1 MAGSSSRIRCK
12 PTYNNN
18 EPVEHPQEQDN
29 NDNTPHHEPLQQ
41 PDQPQEQ
48 VTNSH
53 VPHNEPP
60 KPDHDN
66 DTHDNDAQVS
76 MNEPNALP
84 HPMEQDFDHYGLPK
98 LEIKAS
104 VMEESFNDPFAF
116 AISNHLLTPNV

>member
-29 NDNTPHHEPLQQ
+29 NTPHHEPLQQ

-48 VTNSH
+48 VTNSY

-60 KPDHDN
+60 QPDHDN
-66 DTHDNDAQVS
+66 YAHDNDAQVS
-76 MNEPNALP
+76 MNESNALP
-84 HPMEQDFDHYGLPK
+84 HPMEHEFDQRGPNNCGTNMLSM
-98 LEIKAS
+98 I
-104 VMEESFNDPFAF
+104 
-116 AISNHLLTPNV
+116 TPT